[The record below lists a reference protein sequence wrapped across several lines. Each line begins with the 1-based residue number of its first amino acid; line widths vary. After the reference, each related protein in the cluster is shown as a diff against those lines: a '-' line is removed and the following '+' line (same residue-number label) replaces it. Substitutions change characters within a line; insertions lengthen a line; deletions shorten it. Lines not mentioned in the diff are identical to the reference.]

1 MNIAIIGLGY
11 VGCVSAAC
19 LATAGH
25 CITGV
30 DVNPV
35 KVALINQGKSPI
47 VEKDVD
53 RLIADAVATGHL
65 QATTDIGAA
74 IARSDLSLICVG
86 TPSLANGSLDL
97 THVRH
102 AATAVGQALREQPG
116 YHVVAIRSTMLPG
129 SLEGVVLP
137 LLESAA
143 GKAVGEEWGLCVNP
157 EFLREGT
164 AVADYRTPPFT
175 LIGGW
180 DQRSSA
186 LLAQAYKEVD
196 APLLQTD
203 IRVAE
208 MVKYTC
214 NVFHALKV
222 GFANEVGILCKQLAI
237 DSHKVM
243 EIFKQDTHLNI
254 SPSYLTPGFAFGG
267 SCLPKD
273 LRAVVHKA
281 KELDLSLP
289 ILEGIL
295 PSNDRQI
302 ERAFQMVQASG
313 CKKVGI
319 LGLSFKAGT
328 DDLRESPLVHL
339 AERLLGKGYELRIY
353 DHNVALA
360 RLMGANKQYIEQV
373 IPHISNLLVNQL
385 DQLLQH
391 AEVVVIGNRAPE
403 FSRLREQIS
412 DRHQIIDLVRL
423 KEDFSALNGRY
434 HGICW

>member
-19 LATAGH
+19 LANAGH

-30 DVNPV
+30 DLNPV

-53 RLIADAVATGHL
+53 RLIADAVVNEHL
-65 QATTDIGAA
+65 QATTDVGAA
-74 IARSDLSLICVG
+74 IARSELSLICVG
-86 TPSLANGSLDL
+86 TPSLPNGSLDL
-97 THVRH
+97 THVRQ
-102 AATAVGQALREQPG
+102 AVAAVGQALRARRG

-129 SLEGVVLP
+129 SLEDVVLP
-137 LLESAA
+137 LLESAS
-143 GKAVGEEWGLCVNP
+143 GKAVGGDWGLCVNP

-164 AVADYRTPPFT
+164 AVADYRIPPFT
-175 LIGGW
+175 LIGAW

-196 APLLQTD
+196 APLLQTE

-222 GFANEVGILCKQLAI
+222 GFANEVGVLCKQLAI

-254 SPSYLTPGFAFGG
+254 SPNYLTPGFAFGG

-295 PSNDRQI
+295 PSNERQI

-328 DDLRESPLVHL
+328 DDLRESPLVQL

-360 RLMGANKQYIEQV
+360 KLMGANKQYIEQV

-385 DQLLQH
+385 DHLLQH
-391 AEVVVIGNRAPE
+391 AEVVVIGNRATE

>member
-19 LATAGH
+19 LASAGH

-30 DVNPV
+30 DVNPL
-35 KVALINQGKSPI
+35 KVELINQGRSPI
-47 VEKDVD
+47 VEKEVD
-53 RLIADAVATGHL
+53 RLVADAVANGRL
-65 QATTDIGAA
+65 SATTDVNAA
-74 IARSDLSLICVG
+74 IARSELSLICVG
-86 TPSLANGSLDL
+86 TPSMTNGSLDL
-97 THVRH
+97 SYVRK
-102 AATAVGQALREQPG
+102 AVTAVGHALRARRG
-116 YHVVAIRSTMLPG
+116 YHVIAIRSTMLPG
-129 SLEGVVLP
+129 SLEGVILP
-137 LLESAA
+137 LLENAS
-143 GKAVGEEWGLCVNP
+143 GKAVGVDWGLCINP

-164 AVADYRTPPFT
+164 AVADYQTPPFT

-186 LLAQAYKEVD
+186 ALAAAYKEVD

-222 GFANEVGILCKQLAI
+222 GFANEVGVLCKKLDI

-273 LRAVVHKA
+273 LRAVMHKA
-281 KELDLSLP
+281 KELDLALP

-295 PSNDRQI
+295 PSNERQI
-302 ERAFQMVQASG
+302 ERAFQLVQATGS
-313 CKKVGI
+313 KKVGI

-339 AERLLGKGYELRIY
+339 AERLLGKGYDVRIY

-360 RLMGANKQYIEQV
+360 RIMGANKEYIEQV

-385 DQLLQH
+385 DHLLQH

-403 FSRLREQIS
+403 FSRLREQIN

-434 HGICW
+434 QGICW